1 MAVTGTVSWRAQAA
15 RLGALTLAEVSP
27 EALVLAA
34 ATPMLF
40 IHARYQPTIHVAV
53 SSTTV
58 GIQLADFAV
67 LAVAIAAVAA
77 GVRGGWAP
85 LRPALA
91 LWIATLLWFAWIG
104 IEILIP
110 HGTSGY
116 PTAKHT
122 VTAAKFCE
130 YAVLAPS
137 FALIVRRR
145 AELQLFL
152 AVVTA
157 WSVLASAVG
166 TVQFFGANIFV
177 SGATG
182 GRQLSYLGFHDFAA
196 LSSAALL
203 LGVVALALPR
213 LALDRRL
220 GWTAIATGAV
230 GVILSAAIAA
240 VVGIA
245 AACVLLL
252 LLAVRRRELVVRR
265 LIPVALVVAVTLLGA
280 IAMRGTDL
288 GRYFGLTHETKS
300 SGIESYAHR
309 TVLAWIGWHIFLD
322 HPFAGVGWEA
332 SGDPARFEPYIPA
345 AKRRFPNDPPLS
357 FPSRRYPWGVQNFYV
372 QTLADLGVVG
382 FLLVAAMFFSAL
394 WVAFRGLGVRG
405 TDATLALAWVIVVA
419 GLWIAQGI
427 VAGLA
432 IDALTWL
439 TFGLAAASA
448 ARVSARG

>member
-27 EALVLAA
+27 EALVLSA

-110 HGTSGY
+110 HGTGGY

-177 SGATG
+177 SGATVVRSDETRG
-182 GRQLSYLGFHDFAA
+182 VLRLTARSPGEALVEAFLVEPGRQANSG
-196 LSSAALL
+196 
-203 LGVVALALPR
+203 R
-213 LALDRRL
+213 LALR
-220 GWTAIATGAV
+220 
-230 GVILSAAIAA
+230 
-240 VVGIA
+240 
-245 AACVLLL
+245 
-252 LLAVRRRELVVRR
+252 
-265 LIPVALVVAVTLLGA
+265 
-280 IAMRGTDL
+280 
-288 GRYFGLTHETKS
+288 
-300 SGIESYAHR
+300 IE
-309 TVLAWIGWHIFLD
+309 
-322 HPFAGVGWEA
+322 
-332 SGDPARFEPYIPA
+332 
-345 AKRRFPNDPPLS
+345 
-357 FPSRRYPWGVQNFYV
+357 
-372 QTLADLGVVG
+372 
-382 FLLVAAMFFSAL
+382 
-394 WVAFRGLGVRG
+394 
-405 TDATLALAWVIVVA
+405 
-419 GLWIAQGI
+419 
-427 VAGLA
+427 
-432 IDALTWL
+432 
-439 TFGLAAASA
+439 
-448 ARVSARG
+448 